1 MQSYRWLKLG
11 QILLSGFGPLQPA
24 VIRILIIT
32 GQHIPEPVSSRPALD
47 LWEMDTEAMK
57 WLKLKPLNR

>member
-24 VIRILIIT
+24 VIRILIIR
-32 GQHIPEPVSSRPALD
+32 GQHIPEPVSSRQALD

-57 WLKLKPLNR
+57 